1 MILTALTLLPLLA
14 AQEVVPVRAAPQATV
29 PDPARPVVELAI
41 CLDTSGSMDG
51 LIENAK
57 QKIWA
62 IVNDLALAE
71 PTPLLRVALLTYGN
85 DGHLAENGWVLVHT
99 DFTEDLDLISRE
111 LFALTTNGGTEL
123 VARVI
128 RASVE
133 RLSWTPAENALKLLV
148 VAGNESA
155 EQDAEFAAGD
165 MAAAAIARGIL
176 VNTIYCGNAMDE
188 IAPGWQAV
196 ALRADGQFATMD
208 HNQIA
213 LAIETPFDGRLGELS
228 IAINATYL
236 PYGALGAEACRNQME
251 QDANAAS
258 CNGWTAAA
266 RAATKGGKLY
276 FNSHWD
282 LVDACKDPAFE
293 LAKIKE
299 DELPEA
305 MRAMS
310 AEQRRAH
317 VEAMGMKRAE
327 LQTEIGAIETQRQ
340 AVIEAELKKLQAEGL
355 ETLDRA
361 VRDAIRAQAAGKGL
375 RFPAPPPP
383 VPVAAAAPVPA
394 PVH

>member
-1 MILTALTLLPLLA
+1 MILTALALIPLLSG
-14 AQEVVPVRAAPQATV
+14 QEVVPIHAVPAPAV
-29 PDPARPVVELAI
+29 GKPVVELAI

-71 PTPLLRVALLTYGN
+71 PTPTLRVALLTYGN
-85 DGHLAENGWVLVHT
+85 DGHFAENGWVAIHT
-99 DFTEDLDLISRE
+99 DFTEDLDLVSRE

-128 RASVE
+128 RTSVNQ
-133 RLSWTPAENALKLLV
+133 LSWNPSEKALKILV

-155 EQDAEFAAGD
+155 EQDGEFAAGE
-165 MAAAAIARGIL
+165 MAAMAIARGIL

-188 IAPGWQAV
+188 IAPGWKAV

-208 HNQIA
+208 QNQVA

-236 PYGALGAEACRNQME
+236 PYGELGIAACENQAK

-276 FNSHWD
+276 QNGHWD

-293 LAKIKE
+293 LVKVKDA
-299 DELPEA
+299 DLPEA
-305 MRAMS
+305 MRAMT
-310 AEQRRAH
+310 AEQRAVH
-317 VEAMGMKRAE
+317 VAAMASKRAE
-327 LQTEIGAIETQRQ
+327 IQVEITEVQAQRQ
-340 AVIEAELKKLQAEGL
+340 AIIDEEVKKLQTAGQDS
-355 ETLDRA
+355 LDRA
-361 VRDAIRAQAAGKGL
+361 VRDAIRSQAAGKGL
-375 RFPAPPPP
+375 RFPEPDTKIAGK
-383 VPVAAAAPVPA
+383 
-394 PVH
+394 